1 MAQENAAQR
10 LTDQPDPTVFPIAS
24 CVLAQYATGPPTRLH
39 TRWQGP
45 MKVIYHRDSEYV
57 LLNIVSKKTK
67 KIHATKLKIFLFDSG
82 KIEPMDSARRDY
94 MEFYIE
100 AITAHKGNTK
110 KVSTLTFLVKWL
122 NYSEEYNSWEPWS
135 ALRLT
140 DQLQTYLKNVGLKA
154 LVPCNLCGE
163 DMPV

>member
-1 MAQENAAQR
+1 ME
-10 LTDQPDPTVFPIAS
+10 
-24 CVLAQYATGPPTRLH
+24 
-39 TRWQGP
+39 
-45 MKVIYHRDSEYV
+45 VISHRDSEYV

-67 KIHATKLKIFLFDSG
+67 KIHASTLKIFLLDPA

-122 NYSEEYNSWEPWS
+122 NYSEEQNSWEPWS

-140 DQLQTYLKNVGLKA
+140 DQLHTYLKNVGLKA
-154 LVPCNLCGE
+154 LVPSRRRYAGVRFFSKFSHFFALRGFYGFSQ
-163 DMPV
+163 

>member
-1 MAQENAAQR
+1 ME
-10 LTDQPDPTVFPIAS
+10 L
-24 CVLAQYATGPPTRLH
+24 
-39 TRWQGP
+39 
-45 MKVIYHRDSEYV
+45 
-57 LLNIVSKKTK
+57 VSKKTK
-67 KIHATKLKIFLFDSG
+67 RIHASKLKIFLFDPV

-122 NYSEEYNSWEPWS
+122 NSWEPWS

-140 DQLQTYLKNVGLKA
+140 DQLHTYLKNAGLKA
-154 LVPCNLCGE
+154 LVPYNLRGK
-163 DMPV
+163 DVA